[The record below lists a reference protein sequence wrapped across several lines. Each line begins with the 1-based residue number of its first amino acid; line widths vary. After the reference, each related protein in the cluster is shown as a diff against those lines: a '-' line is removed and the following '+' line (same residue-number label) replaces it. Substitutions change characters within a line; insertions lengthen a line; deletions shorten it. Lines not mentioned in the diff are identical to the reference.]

1 MADEVGRRR
10 LVVASPRRPFD
21 RTGAH
26 CFAAPRERGSGTG
39 QVGQIFIDG
48 GDFLI
53 IGIATKG
60 SSLRAPRRS
69 VRGISLE
76 RSRPPFGGSPAL
88 RARPAPCAAFPQ
100 SCWLAFSGGNIVIR
114 NMAGFSSRPNGPGT
128 LWLVAGRL
136 LRYSTMARTSDFVSP
151 AYARHGMMVGTEV
164 NIVQEGL
171 PAAIPIEACY
181 LGWQQS
187 LNHLA
192 MLVEPEIK
200 D

>member
-39 QVGQIFIDG
+39 QVGRIFIDG
-48 GDFLI
+48 GEFLI

-76 RSRPPFGGSPAL
+76 RSRPLFGGSPAL
-88 RARPAPCAAFPQ
+88 RARRAPCAAF
-100 SCWLAFSGGNIVIR
+100 LNR
-114 NMAGFSSRPNGPGT
+114 AG
-128 LWLVAGRL
+128 
-136 LRYSTMARTSDFVSP
+136 SP
-151 AYARHGMMVGTEV
+151 F
-164 NIVQEGL
+164 
-171 PAAIPIEACY
+171 PAAISSFGI
-181 LGWQQS
+181 WQVS
-187 LNHLA
+187 H
-192 MLVEPEIK
+192 P
-200 D
+200 DRTDPGPCG